1 MSDFRPF
8 AAKIARA
15 LMTIES
21 TEPVTGERLQIMK
34 RKGDGSELAL
44 GGRCTEVVVDV
55 IEAHL
60 IEEFKCG

>member
-8 AAKIARA
+8 AAKIAKS
-15 LMTIES
+15 LMTIEG
-21 TEPVTGERLQIMK
+21 TEPVTGERLQVMQ
-34 RKGDGSELAL
+34 RMGDGSETNL
-44 GGRCTEVVVDV
+44 GGRCTNVVVDV

>member
-15 LMTIES
+15 LMTIEG

-44 GGRCTEVVVDV
+44 GGRCTKVVVDV